1 MLYLDTPQGQ
11 MEIKLDSV
19 SSLNNCK
26 FLTQDMKVSVS
37 CGSGSDAYLHAL
49 SITCLLYTSRCV

>member
-11 MEIKLDSV
+11 MEIKLDSL

-26 FLTQDMKVSVS
+26 FLTK
-37 CGSGSDAYLHAL
+37 
-49 SITCLLYTSRCV
+49 T